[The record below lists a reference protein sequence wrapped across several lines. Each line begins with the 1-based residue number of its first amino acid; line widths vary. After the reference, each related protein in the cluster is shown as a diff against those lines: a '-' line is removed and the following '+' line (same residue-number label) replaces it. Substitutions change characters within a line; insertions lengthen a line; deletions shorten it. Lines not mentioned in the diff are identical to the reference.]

1 MQPLIDQA
9 RALGLGV
16 TYRELGRRSGML
28 TKGGIVVLNPRRTM
42 LTQRVTLA
50 HEMGHWHHGH
60 DWTIDHDR
68 ERDEREA
75 DTYAAR
81 LLISPA
87 EYALA
92 EHLVGSHPGAIAA
105 ELGVTRRLVQLWRDD
120 CGQPL
125 RMVG

>member
-1 MQPLIDQA
+1 
-9 RALGLGV
+9 
-16 TYRELGRRSGML
+16 ML

-120 CGQPL
+120 YGQPL